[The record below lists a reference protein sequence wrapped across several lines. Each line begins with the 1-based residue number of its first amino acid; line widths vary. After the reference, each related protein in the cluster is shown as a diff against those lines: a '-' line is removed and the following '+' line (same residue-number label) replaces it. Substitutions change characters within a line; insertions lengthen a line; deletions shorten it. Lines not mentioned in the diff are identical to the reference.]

1 MSSDALRR
9 LPAAPNAFCKVMV
22 SIAMAFITSI
32 YRVCVIDASPRRQ
45 LSAPPARVV
54 VSKAIYR
61 LGGATYTA

>member
-32 YRVCVIDASPRRQ
+32 YRVFDDSPRRQ

-61 LGGATYTA
+61 LVDATYTA